1 MAKSTKRAII
11 NAEVGF
17 ILNERLGDSTGL
29 LDWLDLASGFT
40 AMAGEIAGEFDR
52 LIAKVESSST

>member
-17 ILNERLGDSTGL
+17 ILNERLGDSSGS
-29 LDWLDLASGFT
+29 LDWFDVSSGFT